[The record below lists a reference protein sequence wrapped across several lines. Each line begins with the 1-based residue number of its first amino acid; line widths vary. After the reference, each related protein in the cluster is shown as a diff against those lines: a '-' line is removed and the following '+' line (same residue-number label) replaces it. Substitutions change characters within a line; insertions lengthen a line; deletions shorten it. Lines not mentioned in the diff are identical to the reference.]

1 MKVAADQGRN
11 GPDQRQQST
20 QSGALPATDNSQP
33 TNRST
38 SRPEGAGSRRR
49 RQLTGRRRRQSGR
62 PERPSRPNRRPAKDT
77 ARPADQP
84 PDTTRARARHTTSN
98 SKHKKHHRFTKMRR
112 GGRPAQ
118 GGTPATV
125 GSRWPGYRQA
135 RPPQGRQ
142 SRLRGACL
150 GLAGRQ
156 TGRQSRP
163 QAAFP
168 RAPPRANARGG
179 GACAA
184 SARGGL
190 NCGPPQRREPN
201 DRRKP
206 GESLPPAGG
215 RAPEGR
221 LGASGRSPEAQAPK
235 GRYAGRRVR
244 RQSRAARP
252 APQAWPGWQ
261 GWPERRRPGRRG
273 GRPHSPHI
281 VGAGPPRSTNAA
293 TGAGLAGGKA
303 REAAPQGLGLA
314 AGLGGPAQRL
324 AAGLA

>member
-1 MKVAADQGRN
+1 MGQVAADQGRN

-20 QSGALPATDNSQP
+20 QSGALTATDNSQP

-38 SRPEGAGSRRR
+38 SRPEGTGSRRR

-125 GSRWPGYRQA
+125 GYRWPGYRQA
-135 RPPQGRQ
+135 RPPQGRR
-142 SRLRGACL
+142 SRQRGACL

-168 RAPPRANARGG
+168 APRRARSAGKA
-179 GACAA
+179 ALVAA
-184 SARGGL
+184 SARGGID
-190 NCGPPQRREPN
+190 CGPPQGREPN
-201 DRRKP
+201 KRRSAPRSELAARRGASACRAAWRGASDERQREP
-206 GESLPPAGG
+206 GRAATPGGECVGRAERHGLPP
-215 RAPEGR
+215 
-221 LGASGRSPEAQAPK
+221 
-235 GRYAGRRVR
+235 
-244 RQSRAARP
+244 
-252 APQAWPGWQ
+252 
-261 GWPERRRPGRRG
+261 
-273 GRPHSPHI
+273 
-281 VGAGPPRSTNAA
+281 
-293 TGAGLAGGKA
+293 
-303 REAAPQGLGLA
+303 
-314 AGLGGPAQRL
+314 
-324 AAGLA
+324 